1 MNGLPAEFEKRMRE
15 MLGEEYEDYEKS
27 FAEARRY
34 GLRINRLKAGA
45 EEGRACLPC
54 LLYTSKREYY

>member
-45 EEGRACLPC
+45 EE
-54 LLYTSKREYY
+54 RESLSSFSH